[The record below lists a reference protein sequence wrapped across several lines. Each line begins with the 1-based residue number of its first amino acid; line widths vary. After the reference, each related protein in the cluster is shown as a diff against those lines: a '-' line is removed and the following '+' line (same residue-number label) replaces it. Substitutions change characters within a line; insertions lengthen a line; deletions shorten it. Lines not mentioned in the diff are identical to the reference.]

1 MPVLALPGHGQPGR
15 RSAVLAG
22 IRGPPGGVAPALAS
36 FSDSATMRLYVS
48 LESRSVTRISRTTGQ
63 AATKTLLLVVD
74 VSPVVMAIWSLLAI

>member
-1 MPVLALPGHGQPGR
+1 MWHGIRTAGLAL
-15 RSAVLAG
+15 
-22 IRGPPGGVAPALAS
+22 APTLAS